1 MSELERFDATRGES
15 RRIFIFKNEAYGAAY
30 NRRGALGV
38 LIRMEDKIARAIN
51 LIIEG
56 AEEGDERLED
66 TLLDL
71 DNYSTIA
78 AMLAARR
85 NLKGE
90 R

>member
-1 MSELERFDATRGES
+1 MNELERFDATRGES
-15 RRIFIFKNEAYGAAY
+15 RAIFIRKNEAYGTAY
-30 NRRGALGV
+30 SRRGALGV

-51 LIIEG
+51 LILEG